1 MASQTTMKVRS
12 IGVSCV
18 PEYVDAQTNCDL
30 IEKQSDTESFYDP
43 DSSFCMSQ
51 EESGSEEECAQSN
64 VFSSSFVDFHPL
76 ENEINDTSGFIVYW
90 ACLLVLLRRCLT
102 CALPAMIIKKTVNG
116 SALLVEVL
124 CAKGHRNIWRS
135 QTLLRGFYHGNVKL
149 AASVLFSSN
158 TFTKICKYFE
168 MADIAWI
175 SKSRFYALQKKY
187 LFGVAYEAWQNEQE
201 TLISQLQDKESCC
214 FSGDGRCDSPGHNAK
229 YLTYSFGDQS
239 SGKIIVMSLTQVT
252 EAGNSNRMEK
262 YGFIKAIDETKEK
275 KLKIKQLTTDRHMQ
289 IKKYLREEEEDI
301 DHQFDVW
308 HFCKNIRKKLLAAA
322 KKKSCNDLNKWI
334 KSICNHFWWASAT
347 CENDEQL
354 LKEKWTS
361 IIFHVQNIH
370 EWSSNEIFKCCAHI
384 PYSNEQQRNKEW
396 LKPTS
401 ESFKVLQD
409 IIFNKATLTDLKH
422 VTKFSHTGAL
432 EVYHS
437 LYNKWMPKS
446 HHFSFSGMLARSQLA
461 AIDFNLSCDLPQAK
475 TMDGEDRYNVS
486 FSKFT
491 NKWTS
496 KPIKEKKSR
505 NKFHGMVSRTLE
517 IISQRETLPTP
528 NIPDLPQ
535 NIAPIVKPSK
545 DEVVKSQN
553 SRFEM

>member
-229 YLTYSFGDQS
+229 VSDL
-239 SGKIIVMSLTQVT
+239 
-252 EAGNSNRMEK
+252 
-262 YGFIKAIDETKEK
+262 FIW
-275 KLKIKQLTTDRHMQ
+275 RPV
-289 IKKYLREEEEDI
+289 
-301 DHQFDVW
+301 VW
-308 HFCKNIRKKLLAAA
+308 
-322 KKKSCNDLNKWI
+322 
-334 KSICNHFWWASAT
+334 
-347 CENDEQL
+347 
-354 LKEKWTS
+354 
-361 IIFHVQNIH
+361 
-370 EWSSNEIFKCCAHI
+370 
-384 PYSNEQQRNKEW
+384 
-396 LKPTS
+396 
-401 ESFKVLQD
+401 
-409 IIFNKATLTDLKH
+409 
-422 VTKFSHTGAL
+422 
-432 EVYHS
+432 
-437 LYNKWMPKS
+437 
-446 HHFSFSGMLARSQLA
+446 
-461 AIDFNLSCDLPQAK
+461 
-475 TMDGEDRYNVS
+475 
-486 FSKFT
+486 
-491 NKWTS
+491 
-496 KPIKEKKSR
+496 
-505 NKFHGMVSRTLE
+505 
-517 IISQRETLPTP
+517 
-528 NIPDLPQ
+528 
-535 NIAPIVKPSK
+535 
-545 DEVVKSQN
+545 
-553 SRFEM
+553 

>member
-90 ACLLVLLRRCLT
+90 ACLLVLLHRCLT

-168 MADIAWI
+168 MA
-175 SKSRFYALQKKY
+175 
-187 LFGVAYEAWQNEQE
+187 
-201 TLISQLQDKESCC
+201 
-214 FSGDGRCDSPGHNAK
+214 
-229 YLTYSFGDQS
+229 
-239 SGKIIVMSLTQVT
+239 
-252 EAGNSNRMEK
+252 AGNSNRMEK

-322 KKKSCNDLNKWI
+322 QKKSCNDLNKWI

-370 EWSSNEIFKCCAHI
+370 
-384 PYSNEQQRNKEW
+384 
-396 LKPTS
+396 
-401 ESFKVLQD
+401 
-409 IIFNKATLTDLKH
+409 
-422 VTKFSHTGAL
+422 
-432 EVYHS
+432 
-437 LYNKWMPKS
+437 
-446 HHFSFSGMLARSQLA
+446 
-461 AIDFNLSCDLPQAK
+461 
-475 TMDGEDRYNVS
+475 
-486 FSKFT
+486 
-491 NKWTS
+491 
-496 KPIKEKKSR
+496 
-505 NKFHGMVSRTLE
+505 
-517 IISQRETLPTP
+517 
-528 NIPDLPQ
+528 DLPQ